1 MSNGIR
7 WQSGTATMM
16 ALAITAGAIAPL
28 FSSKVALAQNRF
40 PNPSP
45 NNAPSERL
53 DVFVPTGTTIA
64 VGFDE
69 AEKIVI
75 APQETKS
82 LTLRVARPVTNSNG
96 TVLIPVGSQLI
107 GQLQPAP
114 GGSQFVAKELII
126 RPGRRFEQRYSIN
139 GSSSVVTRTEQISKG
154 ADVRGILKGAAIGA
168 AAGAALGALTGDH
181 AIATEELLGGA
192 GLGAVGG
199 LVLNRRKV
207 DVVVVR
213 PNEDLAVKL
222 DSELALR

>member
-1 MSNGIR
+1 MMYNSIR

-16 ALAITAGAIAPL
+16 ALAITASAIAPL

-40 PNPSP
+40 PNPSQ

-53 DVFVPTGTTIA
+53 DVFVPAGTTIA
-64 VGFDE
+64 VGFNE

-75 APQETKS
+75 TPQETKS
-82 LTLRVARPVTNSNG
+82 LTLQVASPVTNSNG

-114 GGSQFVAKELII
+114 GGSQFVAKELVI
-126 RPGRRFEQRYSIN
+126 RPGRRLEQRYSIN
-139 GSSSVVTRTEQISKG
+139 ASSSVVRTEQISKG
-154 ADVRGILKGAAIGA
+154 ADVGGILKGAAIGA
-168 AAGAALGALTGDH
+168 AAGAALGVLTGDH
-181 AIATEELLGGA
+181 AIATEEVLGGA

-207 DVVVVR
+207 DVVVVH
-213 PNEDLAVKL
+213 PNEDLTVKL